1 MSTTL
6 CFDFGNTRRK
16 VAIFKNADIKEV
28 IVLQDDSNAT
38 IESLVKEWKAGGTAH
53 VGFEVR
59 QHPALIAGISLGW

>member
-16 VAIFKNADIKEV
+16 VAVFKNADIKEV

-38 IESLVKEWKAGGTAH
+38 IESLVKDCSSRLAYSGCNTWLAFCRVPVAQTM
-53 VGFEVR
+53 
-59 QHPALIAGISLGW
+59 

>member
-28 IVLQDDSNAT
+28 LVLKDDSNAT
-38 IESLVKEWKAGGTAH
+38 IESLVKEWKADKSILSSVINHNQGL
-53 VGFEVR
+53 E
-59 QHPALIAGISLGW
+59 